1 MDKKELKERLNNIA
15 KELQVIFKIIEESE
29 PAFPAAKLI
38 DVENKKC
45 LECGLQIE
53 GRIVRGLHESCRKS
67 LKKRLLEKGLSEAYA
82 INQGWILP
90 PDAGG
95 SPPKSSASLIYL
107 QAHVNNLNAKTTPKR
122 KRGG

>member
-1 MDKKELKERLNNIA
+1 MDKKELEERLNNIA

-82 INQGWILP
+82 VQKVFHSDIDLNNPSARFTP
-90 PDAGG
+90 PLTE
-95 SPPKSSASLIYL
+95 PWSA
-107 QAHVNNLNAKTTPKR
+107 AF
-122 KRGG
+122 